1 MIDPSFGRIHIYRW
15 IKRRFFNR
23 NEEKRLKIRRGNR
36 APPMPKKI
44 KSTEEKAAAGEE
56 THRGTE
62 LESCECCQRVAN
74 YL

>member
-1 MIDPSFGRIHIYRW
+1 
-15 IKRRFFNR
+15 
-23 NEEKRLKIRRGNR
+23 
-36 APPMPKKI
+36 MPKKI
-44 KSTEEKAAAGEE
+44 KSTEEKAAVGEE